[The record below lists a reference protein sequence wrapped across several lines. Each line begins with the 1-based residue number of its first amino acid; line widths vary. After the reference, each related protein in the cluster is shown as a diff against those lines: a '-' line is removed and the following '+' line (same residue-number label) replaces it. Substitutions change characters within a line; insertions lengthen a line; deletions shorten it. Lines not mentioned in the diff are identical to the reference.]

1 MTEDLHYNQI
11 PIDFEFY
18 TKKTLDNFIVG
29 DNHDLY
35 HSLLDLQESD
45 SIILIYGGQSSG
57 KTHLCEAVIHLM
69 ERRNTIKIKHD
80 DDLESILLLDFYDL
94 VVIDD
99 IDKLLSNTANEE
111 LIFTII
117 NNQILNKKSTLI
129 TSTKELG
136 ISDFHLNDLH
146 SRIFSD
152 KIYSISD
159 LNDEDKIN
167 LMISRCS
174 EKGLEVSEK
183 VLNYIMN
190 NCSRDLYFLCAF
202 INSLDYASLS
212 TKKRVTIPFIKQ
224 AIKNSSS

>member
-1 MTEDLHYNQI
+1 MIEDLHYNQI

-45 SIILIYGGQSSG
+45 SIILIYGGKSSG

-69 ERRNTIKIKHD
+69 ERKNTIKIKHD

-99 IDKLLSNTANEE
+99 MDKLLSNTANEE

-146 SRIFSD
+146 SRVFSD

-224 AIKNSSS
+224 AIKDSSS

>member
-1 MTEDLHYNQI
+1 MIEDLHYNQI

-45 SIILIYGGQSSG
+45 SIILIYGGKSSG

-69 ERRNTIKIKHD
+69 ERKNTIKIKHD
-80 DDLESILLLDFYDL
+80 DDLESILLLDCYDL

-99 IDKLLSNTANEE
+99 MDKLLSNTANEE

-146 SRIFSD
+146 SRVFSD

-224 AIKNSSS
+224 AIKDSSS

>member
-1 MTEDLHYNQI
+1 MNSIQ
-11 PIDFEFY
+11 
-18 TKKTLDNFIVG
+18 KKTLDNFIVG

-45 SIILIYGGQSSG
+45 SIILIYGGKSSG

-146 SRIFSD
+146 SRVFSD

-224 AIKNSSS
+224 AIKDSSS

>member
-29 DNHDLY
+29 SNQDLY
-35 HSLLDLQESD
+35 HSLLDLEESD
-45 SIILIYGGQSSG
+45 GTILIYGGKSSG
-57 KTHLCEAVIHLM
+57 KTHLCEAAIHSIQKK
-69 ERRNTIKIKHD
+69 NTIKIDHD
-80 DDLESILLLDFYDL
+80 SNLESLLLADFYDL

-99 IDKLLSNTANEE
+99 MDKLLSNSADEE
-111 LIFTII
+111 KIFTMI
-117 NNQILNKKSTLI
+117 NNQILNNKSTLI

-136 ISDFHLNDLH
+136 ILDFNLNDLH

-159 LNDEDKIN
+159 LSDEDKIN

-174 EKGLEVSEK
+174 EKGLELSEK

-224 AIKNSSS
+224 AIKDSSS

>member
-1 MTEDLHYNQI
+1 MTEDLQCNQI

-45 SIILIYGGQSSG
+45 SIIFIYGGKSSG
-57 KTHLCEAVIHLM
+57 KTHLCEAATHLM

-80 DDLESILLLDFYDL
+80 DDLESILFLDFYDL

-99 IDKLLSNTANEE
+99 MDKLLSNPANEE
-111 LIFTII
+111 LIFTIV

-167 LMISRCS
+167 LMISKS
-174 EKGLEVSEK
+174 T
-183 VLNYIMN
+183 
-190 NCSRDLYFLCAF
+190 D
-202 INSLDYASLS
+202 IN
-212 TKKRVTIPFIKQ
+212 
-224 AIKNSSS
+224 